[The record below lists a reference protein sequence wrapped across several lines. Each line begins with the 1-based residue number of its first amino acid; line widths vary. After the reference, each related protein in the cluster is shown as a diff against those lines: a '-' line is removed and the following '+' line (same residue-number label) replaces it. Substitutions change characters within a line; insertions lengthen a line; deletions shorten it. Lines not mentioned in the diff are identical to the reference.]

1 VLLTRG
7 FLNGL
12 GITLKGFLLGLKAPG
27 FRFCFADFLLELC
40 LLPFKANTL
49 DNSPVPE
56 QDKPDQRK
64 TEYQGGKQPFVP
76 EKAEDML
83 RIKPAFFLSIEEI
96 VHG

>member
-7 FLNGL
+7 FLNGP
-12 GITLKGFLLGLKAPG
+12 GITLKGFLLRLKAPG
-27 FRFCFADFLLELC
+27 FRFCFADLLLELG
-40 LLPFKANTL
+40 LLPFESNTL
-49 DNSPVPE
+49 DNPPVPE

-64 TEYQGGKQPFVP
+64 TDRQGGKHPFVP